1 MTSMNLVL
9 RPSTKE
15 GHHPGSLSLRVIHNR
30 QVKTVTLPGCRLYP
44 EEWNKETQEVIY
56 PDNNPRRLAA
66 LELLARRVNDEV
78 ELLNTHLQTL
88 EKQGRYSVE
97 DLVRL
102 YRQRKDNS
110 TLSGY
115 CDTLASELKRLGQG
129 RTANAYRTVT
139 RGLIK
144 FNKGQDIPLRE
155 INARLIK
162 EFEIYLKT
170 CCMPNTISYYMRNL
184 RAIYNKAVA
193 EKIIRG
199 RDEKPFAGVY
209 TGVTKTMKRALRLEE
224 VQKLLSLDLNGLV
237 KEQEPDNAKRIELEK
252 LYTAQRYFAF
262 CFNARGM
269 CFIDLAY
276 LQKSNIRSGVIKY
289 VRKKTGQ
296 QMEVKV
302 NNEMKAIIDSFSKE
316 TIGTPFLF
324 PITRDMGKDYRPQY
338 ENGLRIQN
346 LRLKK
351 LAAMAD
357 IPRQLSTHW
366 ARHSWA
372 NMGKQQDLP
381 LRVISEC
388 LGHKSEKTTL
398 IYLDQLDNS
407 LLDSANDKI
416 TSAVYG

>member
-1 MTSMNLVL
+1 
-9 RPSTKE
+9 
-15 GHHPGSLSLRVIHNR
+15 
-30 QVKTVTLPGCRLYP
+30 
-44 EEWNKETQEVIY
+44 
-56 PDNNPRRLAA
+56 
-66 LELLARRVNDEV
+66 
-78 ELLNTHLQTL
+78 
-88 EKQGRYSVE
+88 
-97 DLVRL
+97 
-102 YRQRKDNS
+102 
-110 TLSGY
+110 
-115 CDTLASELKRLGQG
+115 
-129 RTANAYRTVT
+129 
-139 RGLIK
+139 
-144 FNKGQDIPLRE
+144 
-155 INARLIK
+155 
-162 EFEIYLKT
+162 
-170 CCMPNTISYYMRNL
+170 MRNL

-324 PITRDMGKDYRPQY
+324 PIIRDMGKDYRPQY

>member
-1 MTSMNLVL
+1 M
-9 RPSTKE
+9 
-15 GHHPGSLSLRVIHNR
+15 RVIHNR

-316 TIGTPFLF
+316 TAGIPFLF
-324 PITRDMGKDYRPQY
+324 PIIRDMGKDYRPQY

-351 LAAMAD
+351 LAVMAD

>member
-316 TIGTPFLF
+316 TAGIPFLF
-324 PITRDMGKDYRPQY
+324 PIIRDMGKDYRPQY

-351 LAAMAD
+351 LAVMAD

>member
-193 EKIIRG
+193 
-199 RDEKPFAGVY
+199 
-209 TGVTKTMKRALRLEE
+209 
-224 VQKLLSLDLNGLV
+224 
-237 KEQEPDNAKRIELEK
+237 
-252 LYTAQRYFAF
+252 
-262 CFNARGM
+262 
-269 CFIDLAY
+269 
-276 LQKSNIRSGVIKY
+276 
-289 VRKKTGQ
+289 
-296 QMEVKV
+296 
-302 NNEMKAIIDSFSKE
+302 
-316 TIGTPFLF
+316 
-324 PITRDMGKDYRPQY
+324 
-338 ENGLRIQN
+338 
-346 LRLKK
+346 
-351 LAAMAD
+351 
-357 IPRQLSTHW
+357 
-366 ARHSWA
+366 
-372 NMGKQQDLP
+372 
-381 LRVISEC
+381 
-388 LGHKSEKTTL
+388 
-398 IYLDQLDNS
+398 
-407 LLDSANDKI
+407 
-416 TSAVYG
+416 

>member
-316 TIGTPFLF
+316 TIGSPFLF
-324 PITRDMGKDYRPQY
+324 PIIRDMGKDYRPQY

-351 LAAMAD
+351 LAVMAD